1 MRVALGQFGAQLANV
16 RANLARMQTML
27 AEAARADA
35 EVVCF
40 PELSL
45 SGYLLDADAY
55 TPQLMSEVADAV
67 DELAADS
74 ARHDMTLVYGAPER
88 VDSGLRN
95 AVMMQTPDGSRL
107 VYAKT
112 HLDAVERAVFDCG
125 DRFVVDQRGIG
136 AACCYDLAFPEL
148 ARAVTLLGARLL
160 VVPMAWE
167 VKRGFVMLNVVPARA
182 VENVFYVLC
191 ANQCGKVGPFTFR
204 GDSCVVDP
212 LGRTCVRLGDEEGL
226 AVSDLE
232 LDWVSRLRDRRDDR
246 SYPLIDDRRPELYE
260 ILTHEG
266 SELRRDEGKAAEID
280 GGQISQT
287 FIR

>member
-16 RANLARMQTML
+16 RSNLDRMQTML

-55 TPQLMSEVADAV
+55 TPALMDEVADAV
-67 DELAADS
+67 NELAADS

-88 VDSGLRN
+88 VDGGLRN

-112 HLDAVERAVFDCG
+112 HLDAVERAVFDRG
-125 DRFVVDQRGIG
+125 DRFVIEQRGIG

-191 ANQCGKVGPFTFR
+191 ANQCGEVGPFTFR

-212 LGRTCVRLGDEEGL
+212 LGRTCARLGDQEGL
-226 AVSDLE
+226 AVSDLD

-246 SYPLIDDRRPELYE
+246 SYPLLADRRPDLYE
-260 ILTHEG
+260 VLTHEG
-266 SELRRDEGKAAEID
+266 SELSRDEGKAAELTVD
-280 GGQISQT
+280 
-287 FIR
+287 R

>member
-1 MRVALGQFGAQLANV
+1 
-16 RANLARMQTML
+16 MQGML

-45 SGYLLDADAY
+45 SGYLLDPGAY
-55 TPQLMSEVADAV
+55 TPHLMGEVADAV

-74 ARHDMTLVYGAPER
+74 SRHDTTLVYGAPQR
-88 VDSGLRN
+88 VDGGLRN
-95 AVMMQTPDGSRL
+95 AVVVQLPNGSR
-107 VYAKT
+107 VIYAKT
-112 HLDAVERAVFDCG
+112 HMDAVERAVFHRG
-125 DRFVVDQRGIG
+125 DRFVVDERGIG
-136 AACCYDLAFPEL
+136 VACCYDLAFPEP
-148 ARAVTLLGARLL
+148 ARAVNLLGARVL

-167 VKRGFVMLNVVPARA
+167 VKRGFVMANVVPARA

-191 ANQCGKVGPFTFR
+191 ANQCGTVGPFTFR
-204 GDSCVVDP
+204 GGSCVVDP
-212 LGRTCVRLGDEEGL
+212 LGRMCVRLGDEEGI

-232 LDWVSRLRDRRDDR
+232 LEWVSRLRDRRDDR
-246 SYPLIDDRRPELYE
+246 SYPLVADRRPELYE
-260 ILTHEG
+260 ILTYGG
-266 SELRRDEGKAAEID
+266 SELRRNAGSAVENE

>member
-1 MRVALGQFGAQLANV
+1 MRVAIGQFGAQLGNV
-16 RANLARMQTML
+16 RANLDRMQTML

-45 SGYLLDADAY
+45 SGYLLDAGAY
-55 TPQLMSEVADAV
+55 TPQLMGEVADAV

-74 ARHDMTLVYGAPER
+74 ARHDMTLVYGAPQR
-88 VDSGLRN
+88 VDGGLRN
-95 AVMMQTPDGSRL
+95 AVIMQPPSGSRL

-112 HLDAVERAVFDCG
+112 HLDAVERAVFDRG
-125 DRFVVDQRGIG
+125 DRFVVEQRGIG

-148 ARAVTLLGARLL
+148 ARAVALLGARLL

-167 VKRGFVMLNVVPARA
+167 VKRAFVMLNVVPARA
-182 VENVFYVLC
+182 VENVLYVLC
-191 ANQCGKVGPFTFR
+191 ANQCGKIGPFTFR
-204 GDSCVVDP
+204 GGSCVVDP
-212 LGRTCVRLGDEEGL
+212 LGRMCVRLGDEEGL

-246 SYPLIDDRRPELYE
+246 SYPLVADRRPELYE
-260 ILTHEG
+260 ILTYEG
-266 SELRRDEGKAAEID
+266 SELRGDEDKAAKTMVD
-280 GGQISQT
+280 
-287 FIR
+287 R